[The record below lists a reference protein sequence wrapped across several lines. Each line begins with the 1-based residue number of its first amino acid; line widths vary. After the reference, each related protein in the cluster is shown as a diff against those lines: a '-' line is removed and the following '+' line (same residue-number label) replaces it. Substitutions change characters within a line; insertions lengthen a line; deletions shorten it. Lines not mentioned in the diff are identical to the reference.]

1 MFGNPY
7 AFAIYSTQAK
17 SFNISQLGIVDG
29 MTLYFYQN
37 NDFTYVDSKGNIIEL
52 PSENVNPNLFV
63 DNIYI
68 AMGSDIVKIADNS
81 LKIYNLED

>member
-1 MFGNPY
+1 
-7 AFAIYSTQAK
+7 
-17 SFNISQLGIVDG
+17 LGIVDG

-37 NDFTYVDSKGNIIEL
+37 NDFTYVDPKGNIIVL